1 MVSLDAPKTPQLL
14 CSPVLPPRTD
24 RPPLLTARNST
35 VFLELPSQGG
45 LPPLAPPRENQSEKH
60 CSKSACRRL
69 HVNTVCIQ
77 RRYAHA

>member
-45 LPPLAPPRENQSEKH
+45 LPPPWSPSTH
-60 CSKSACRRL
+60 SPSY
-69 HVNTVCIQ
+69 VNLSVSVIE
-77 RRYAHA
+77 